1 MNPNASIDSMIS
13 KMGITRQQ
21 VTEVA
26 TLAGV
31 DESDEIRS
39 IDDLVDHQ
47 IKSLLTRIIINGT
60 EAKLVRTLLEY
71 KLGNES

>member
-13 KMGITRQQ
+13 KMGALQEQ